1 MEYEVAVDNELEK
14 EIEISVPSS
23 ELDILIDQEV
33 DKFRKKVQINGF
45 RKGRVPRSLVKTKY
59 RDALKAQAIE
69 NLVTKS
75 YLKLLEEKKW
85 RPASHVKLMNIEEG
99 EKIKFRL
106 HFEVI
111 PDFDVDNY
119 RNLEALKSEPIPDD
133 LLLERGLEELRERH
147 ATIREVARPAVVD
160 DFVTMDLEI
169 KENKIIKEKKSDV
182 TMRIGNRNI
191 PDEINRELVGIKKS
205 ENKEVKVGNL
215 VYKIFIKKIEEKEL
229 PQVDDDFA
237 KSLNYES
244 VEQLKKKLTENS
256 KKAEELRIEE
266 ELKESLSNI
275 LLERICF
282 NVPKSLIQNEYEK
295 ILQRFQLPDSDANK
309 ERFWNGAEK
318 RVRFNLILEKIVE
331 KENIKVDESEV
342 LNVIS
347 NMEIK
352 VNDENRKDVIT
363 YVSNLLNREKT
374 MDFILKNAKISEK
387 SRIISPK
394 EANNDT
400 SSIRH

>member
-59 RDALKAQAIE
+59 RDALKAQAID

-119 RNLEALKSEPIPDD
+119 RNIEALKSEPIPDD

-147 ATIREVARPAVVD
+147 ATIREVSRPAVVD

-295 ILQRFQLPDSDANK
+295 ILQRFQLPDSDVNK
-309 ERFWNGAEK
+309 ESGA
-318 RVRFNLILEKIVE
+318 
-331 KENIKVDESEV
+331 
-342 LNVIS
+342 
-347 NMEIK
+347 
-352 VNDENRKDVIT
+352 
-363 YVSNLLNREKT
+363 
-374 MDFILKNAKISEK
+374 
-387 SRIISPK
+387 
-394 EANNDT
+394 
-400 SSIRH
+400 